1 MDLQSQYGIDP
12 TVRLPPEVPP
22 RSPRFAR
29 IRTRLRSRT
38 GRIILPSLTFLL
50 GILIGVGAILL
61 YALSIAG
68 DGQILI
74 TSTSHEAGD
83 IIVQVGPAYI
93 THIVA
98 SDLQS
103 SGLPGQV
110 SNVKVTLARGDQIT
124 ITGDDQ
130 FTLLLGVGVTKHFTV
145 VVQPLVNDCQLQM
158 HVLHADLQGIAVT
171 GFVANFEGQ
180 VNQQLQVKPTN
191 LPKGFVY
198 CATAVRTDPKEV
210 FVTYS
215 ATPT

>member
-1 MDLQSQYGIDP
+1 MDLQSQYGTDS
-12 TVRLPPEVPP
+12 TVRLPPEVPR

-29 IRTRLRSRT
+29 IRTCLRSRT

-68 DGQILI
+68 NGQILI
-74 TSTSHEAGD
+74 TSTSHEGGD
-83 IIVQVGPAYI
+83 IIVQVEPAYI
-93 THIVA
+93 THVVA

-110 SNVKVTLARGDQIT
+110 SNVKVTLARGNQMT
-124 ITGDDQ
+124 IAGDDQ
-130 FTLLLGVGVTKHFTV
+130 FTLLGVGVTRHFTV
-145 VVQPLVNDCQLQM
+145 VVQPLVNHCQLQM
-158 HVLHADLQGIAVT
+158 HVLHADLQGIPVT
-171 GFVANFEGQ
+171 AFVANFEGQ
-180 VNQQLQVKPTN
+180 INQQLQVKPTN

-198 CATAVRTDPKEV
+198 CITAVRTDPKGV

-215 ATPT
+215 TTPA

>member
-1 MDLQSQYGIDP
+1 MDLQSQYSADP

-29 IRTRLRSRT
+29 IRTCLRSRT

-74 TSTSHEAGD
+74 TSTSHEGGD

-98 SDLQS
+98 RELES
-103 SGLPGQV
+103 SELPGQV
-110 SNVKVTLARGDQIT
+110 SNVKVTLARGDQMT

-130 FTLLLGVGVTKHFTV
+130 FTLLAVGVTRHFTV
-145 VVQPLVNDCQLQM
+145 VVQPLVNNCQLQM

-180 VNQQLQVKPTN
+180 VNQQLQAKPTN

-198 CATAVRTDPKEV
+198 CATAVRTDPKGA